1 MWASL
6 NKASSLHRHP
16 TERLL
21 SGLASSKE
29 PLHARH
35 IDVATSGVTA
45 QTDCKTK
52 RQTPSPVFQYT
63 DICRWSRTSTP
74 APRLAYSVYPGKKR
88 AADRRGGKALG
99 RKRAIG
105 TVLH

>member
-29 PLHARH
+29 PLRARH

-52 RQTPSPVFQYT
+52 RQTPSPVFQYRHMQVVQ
-63 DICRWSRTSTP
+63 DVHYCPAVSLQCVPREEKSR
-74 APRLAYSVYPGKKR
+74 
-88 AADRRGGKALG
+88 
-99 RKRAIG
+99 
-105 TVLH
+105 